1 MANKNR
7 KEPIRKVYNRKIL
20 RNILKHSMHTN
31 KIRQAWHALRAE
43 GRI

>member
-7 KEPIRKVYNRKIL
+7 KEPVRKVYNRKIL
-20 RNILKHSMHTN
+20 RSMLKYSMHTN

>member
-7 KEPIRKVYNRKIL
+7 KEPRRKIYNRKIM

-31 KIRQAWHALRAE
+31 KIRQAWHVLRAE

>member
-7 KEPIRKVYNRKIL
+7 KEPVRKVYNRKIL
-20 RNILKHSMHTN
+20 RSILKHSMKTN

>member
-1 MANKNR
+1 MANKNK
-7 KEPIRKVYNRKIL
+7 KEPVRRVYNRKIL
-20 RNILKHSMHTN
+20 RNILKRSMHTN

>member
-7 KEPIRKVYNRKIL
+7 KEPLRKVYNRKIL
-20 RNILKHSMHTN
+20 RSILKHSMGTN
-31 KIRQAWHALRAE
+31 KIKQAWHALRAE

>member
-20 RNILKHSMHTN
+20 RNMLKYSMKTN

>member
-7 KEPIRKVYNRKIL
+7 TTPIRKVYNRKIL
-20 RNILKHSMHTN
+20 RNILKHQMKTN
-31 KIRQAWHALRAE
+31 KIGPAWRALKAE

>member
-7 KEPIRKVYNRKIL
+7 TEPIKKVYNRKLL
-20 RNILKHSMHTN
+20 RSILKHSMKTN
-31 KIRQAWHALRAE
+31 KIKQAWHALRAE